1 MTHNASESTAVR
13 AARRGWRSAPAGVHL
28 LVSLVAGGIVG
39 GVTVPLLGWATAGL
53 TAWVAAALAFLVWTW
68 AALWSLGVEDT
79 AWVAAREDG
88 SRPVRDLALIGISIG
103 TLMAVALVIFRAHQ
117 NPPSRI
123 VLGVGCIAA
132 SWLVLNT
139 VFTLRYARLYYTDPR
154 GGVDFNQADDD
165 PTFPDFAYLAFTIGM
180 CFQVSD
186 TSLRKTAIRAT
197 ALRHGLTSFVFAA
210 VIIAVT
216 VTVVAG
222 LST

>member
-1 MTHNASESTAVR
+1 MTPDASEPAAVR
-13 AARRGWRSAPAGVHL
+13 SARRGWRSAPAGVHL
-28 LVSLVAGGIVG
+28 LVSLVAAGVTGGIAAPV
-39 GVTVPLLGWATAGL
+39 LGWATAGL
-53 TAWVAAALAFLVWTW
+53 IAWVAAALVFLVWTW
-68 AALWSLGVEDT
+68 TSLWPLGAEET
-79 AWVAAREDG
+79 ASMAARQDG
-88 SRPVRDLALIGISIG
+88 SRAVRDLALIVTSIG

-117 NPPSRI
+117 NPPPRI
-123 VLGVGCIAA
+123 VLGVACIAA

-154 GGVDFNQADDD
+154 GGVDFNQQDD

-186 TSLRKTAIRAT
+186 TALQKTAVRAT
-197 ALRHGLTSFVFAA
+197 ALRHGLTSFVFDA

-216 VTVVAG
+216 VNVVAG

>member
-1 MTHNASESTAVR
+1 
-13 AARRGWRSAPAGVHL
+13 
-28 LVSLVAGGIVG
+28 
-39 GVTVPLLGWATAGL
+39 
-53 TAWVAAALAFLVWTW
+53 VAAALVFLVWTW
-68 AALWSLGVEDT
+68 ASLWPLQAAAT
-79 AWVAAREDG
+79 ARVAAREDG
-88 SRPVRDLALIGISIG
+88 SRAVRDIALIGISIG

-117 NPPSRI
+117 SPPPQV
-123 VLGVGCIAA
+123 VLGVACIAS

-154 GGVDFNQADDD
+154 GGVDFNQEDD

-186 TSLRKTAIRAT
+186 TSLQKTAIRAT
-197 ALRHGLTSFVFAA
+197 ALRHGLTSFVFDA

-216 VTVVAG
+216 VNVVAG

>member
-1 MTHNASESTAVR
+1 MTHDASEPTAVR
-13 AARRGWRSAPAGVHL
+13 SARRGWRSAPAGVHL
-28 LVSLVAGGIVG
+28 LVSLIAGGIAG
-39 GVTVPLLGWATAGL
+39 GVTAPLLGWATAGL
-53 TAWVAAALAFLVWTW
+53 IAWVAAALVFLLWTW
-68 AALWSLGVEDT
+68 ASLWSLGAEDT

-88 SRPVRDLALIGISIG
+88 SRPVRDLVLIGISTG

-117 NPPSRI
+117 TPPPRI

-139 VFTLRYARLYYTDPR
+139 VFALRYARLYYTDPR
-154 GGVDFNQADDD
+154 GGVDFNQEDD

-186 TSLRKTAIRAT
+186 TSLQRTAIRAT
-197 ALRHGLTSFVFAA
+197 ALRHGLTSFVFDA

-216 VTVVAG
+216 VNVVAG
-222 LST
+222 LGT

>member
-1 MTHNASESTAVR
+1 MTHDASEPTALQS
-13 AARRGWRSAPAGVHL
+13 ARSRWRSAPAGVHL
-28 LVSLVAGGIVG
+28 LVSLLAGGIGG
-39 GVTVPLLGWATAGL
+39 GVTAPLVGWATAGL
-53 TAWVAAALAFLVWTW
+53 IAWVAAALAFLVWTW
-68 AALWSLGVEDT
+68 ASLWSLGAEDT

-103 TLMAVALVIFRAHQ
+103 TLMAVVLVIFRAHQ
-117 NPPSRI
+117 TPPPGI

-154 GGVDFNQADDD
+154 GGVDFNQEDD

-186 TSLRKTAIRAT
+186 TSLQRTAIRAT
-197 ALRHGLTSFVFAA
+197 ALRHGLTSFVFDA

-216 VTVVAG
+216 VNVVAG

>member
-39 GVTVPLLGWATAGL
+39 GGTVPLVGWGTAGL
-53 TAWVAAALAFLVWTW
+53 IGWVAAALVFLVWTW
-68 AALWSLGVEDT
+68 ASLWSLGAEDT

-123 VLGVGCIAA
+123 VLGVACIAA

-154 GGVDFNQADDD
+154 GGVDFNQQDD

-186 TSLRKTAIRAT
+186 TSLQKTAIRAT
-197 ALRHGLTSFVFAA
+197 ALRHGLTSFVFDA

-216 VTVVAG
+216 VNVVAG
-222 LST
+222 FST

>member
-1 MTHNASESTAVR
+1 MTHDASEPTALQS
-13 AARRGWRSAPAGVHL
+13 ARRTWRSAPAGVHL
-28 LVSLVAGGIVG
+28 LVSLLAGGIAG
-39 GVTVPLLGWATAGL
+39 GVTAPLLGWATAGL
-53 TAWVAAALAFLVWTW
+53 IAWVAAALAFLVWTW
-68 AALWSLGVEDT
+68 ASLWSLGAEDT

-88 SRPVRDLALIGISIG
+88 SRPVRDLTLIGISVG

-117 NPPSRI
+117 NPTPRI
-123 VLGVGCIAA
+123 VLGVACIAA

-154 GGVDFNQADDD
+154 GGVDFNQEDD

-186 TSLRKTAIRAT
+186 TSLQKTAVRAT
-197 ALRHGLTSFVFAA
+197 ALRHGLTSFLFDA

-216 VTVVAG
+216 VNIVAG

>member
-1 MTHNASESTAVR
+1 MTHDASEPTAVQS
-13 AARRGWRSAPAGVHL
+13 ARRGWRNAPAGVHL
-28 LVSLVAGGIVG
+28 LVSLLAGGICG
-39 GVTVPLLGWATAGL
+39 GITVPLLGWVTAGL
-53 TAWVAAALAFLVWTW
+53 IAWVAAALAFLVWTW
-68 AALWSLGVEDT
+68 ASLWSLGAEDT
-79 AWVAAREDG
+79 AWAAAREDG
-88 SRPVRDLALIGISIG
+88 SRPVRDLALIGMSIG
-103 TLMAVALVIFRAHQ
+103 TLMAVALVIFRAHE
-117 NPPSRI
+117 NPAPRI

-154 GGVDFNQADDD
+154 GGVDFNQEDD

-186 TSLRKTAIRAT
+186 TSLQKTAIRAT
-197 ALRHGLTSFVFAA
+197 ALRHGLTSFVFDA

-216 VTVVAG
+216 VNVVAG

>member
-1 MTHNASESTAVR
+1 MTHGASEPTALQS
-13 AARRGWRSAPAGVHL
+13 ARRGWRSAPAGVHL
-28 LVSLVAGGIVG
+28 LVSLLAGGIGG
-39 GVTVPLLGWATAGL
+39 GVTAPLLGWATAGL
-53 TAWVAAALAFLVWTW
+53 IAWVAAALAFLVWTW
-68 AALWSLGVEDT
+68 ASLWSLGAEDT

-117 NPPSRI
+117 NPPPRI

-139 VFTLRYARLYYTDPR
+139 VFTLRYARLYYTNPR
-154 GGVDFNQADDD
+154 GGVDFNQEDD

-186 TSLRKTAIRAT
+186 TSLQKTAIRAT
-197 ALRHGLTSFVFAA
+197 ALRHGLTSFVFDA

-216 VTVVAG
+216 VNVVAG

>member
-1 MTHNASESTAVR
+1 
-13 AARRGWRSAPAGVHL
+13 
-28 LVSLVAGGIVG
+28 LVSLVAAGVTGGIAAPV
-39 GVTVPLLGWATAGL
+39 LGWATAGL
-53 TAWVAAALAFLVWTW
+53 IAWVAAALVFLVWTW
-68 AALWSLGVEDT
+68 TSLWPLGAEET
-79 AWVAAREDG
+79 ASMAARQDG
-88 SRPVRDLALIGISIG
+88 SRAVRDLALIVTSIG

-117 NPPSRI
+117 NPPPRI
-123 VLGVGCIAA
+123 VLGVACIAA

-154 GGVDFNQADDD
+154 GGVDFNQQDD

-186 TSLRKTAIRAT
+186 TALQKTAVRAT
-197 ALRHGLTSFVFAA
+197 ALRHGLTSFVFDA

-216 VTVVAG
+216 VNVVAG

>member
-28 LVSLVAGGIVG
+28 LVSLVAGGICGAVP
-39 GVTVPLLGWATAGL
+39 VPLRGWGTAGL
-53 TAWVAAALAFLVWTW
+53 IGWVAAALVFLVWTW
-68 AALWSLGVEDT
+68 AALWSLGAEDT

-117 NPPSRI
+117 NPPPRI
-123 VLGVGCIAA
+123 VLGVACIAA
-132 SWLVLNT
+132 SWLVLNA
-139 VFTLRYARLYYTDPR
+139 VYTLRYARLYYTDPR
-154 GGVDFNQADDD
+154 GGVDFNQEDD
-165 PTFPDFAYLAFTIGM
+165 PVFKDFAYLAFTIGM

-186 TSLRKTAIRAT
+186 TSLQKTAIRAT
-197 ALRHGLTSFVFAA
+197 ALRQALTSFVFDA

-216 VTVVAG
+216 VNVVAG